1 MSDLTKSIQNLYRD
15 QISQDEAEIA
25 KGNLVGFFRAL
36 QKVEEGQNQRKINIT
51 QNVNNEVIK
60 SYENNRSSNRANKAN

>member
-15 QISQDEAEIA
+15 EISQNEAEIA
-25 KGNLVGFFRAL
+25 KCNLVGFFRAL
-36 QKVEEGQNQRKINIT
+36 QKIEARQSQHKMNIT

-60 SYENNRSSNRANKAN
+60 SYENLRSSNRTNKTK

>member
-36 QKVEEGQNQRKINIT
+36 QRIEEGQNQRKVNIT

>member
-36 QKVEEGQNQRKINIT
+36 QKIEEGQNQRKINIT

-60 SYENNRSSNRANKAN
+60 SYENNRSSNRANKAK

>member
-25 KGNLVGFFRAL
+25 KGNLVGFFRVL
-36 QKVEEGQNQRKINIT
+36 QKIEEGQNQRKINIT

-60 SYENNRSSNRANKAN
+60 SYENNRSSDRANKAN